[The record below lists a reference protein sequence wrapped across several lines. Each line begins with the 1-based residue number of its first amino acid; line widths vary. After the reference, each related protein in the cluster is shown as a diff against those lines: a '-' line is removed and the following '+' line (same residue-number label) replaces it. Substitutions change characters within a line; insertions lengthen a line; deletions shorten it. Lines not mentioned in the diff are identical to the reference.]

1 MYSCLK
7 KVASTIL
14 LVIVQLNWSNIK
26 DTFHSIAAS
35 CYWPQDVGIYNAE
48 PQSNKN
54 NARKRSEV
62 QLKKWLLREILNPRR
77 EVGMINKVRTINTH
91 FPWHH
96 LTQVIWFAFV
106 DHDPSLFPRWIPTWN
121 LKSQPEMSSPQII
134 LNPLSFSSSLF
145 ILFKSGIFKKSLC
158 NLTSSHKLLLAAVQV
173 VFEQVIHPLIHK
185 A

>member
-14 LVIVQLNWSNIK
+14 LVLVQLNWSNIK
-26 DTFHSIAAS
+26 DTFHSTAAS

-77 EVGMINKVRTINTH
+77 EVGMINKVLTINTH

-121 LKSQPEMSSPQII
+121 LKPMDPNLKCHLHRLYSTHWVSPAACLFC
-134 LNPLSFSSSLF
+134 LNQAF
-145 ILFKSGIFKKSLC
+145 FKKF
-158 NLTSSHKLLLAAVQV
+158 VQSYV
-173 VFEQVIHPLIHK
+173 KP
-185 A
+185 